1 MGDSPISLSSL
12 FRNHLEVKCHKHNF
26 GQSGCFCKG
35 QSDLSLLCLCCP
47 MGVAQWKWLPWRIK
61 LVLMEKCVGFRP
73 QHSQHESNTIRHS
86 RLGSGWDFEL
96 VFDCTVRPMNPRS
109 KSCHLKFR
117 SRWRL
122 TTQYTNIYIYMWQVI
137 SRRIC
142 CQERCFSHFQALKS
156 VRNLHFGFIYPEN
169 EKYKHIVLWG
179 WLLVDEMPFRP
190 WATPKSWMRSCPA
203 KPSAKGKPCGESY
216 RVEALLKKHI
226 YSYLLP
232 SNKILLVRYIWKIH
246 RSMGTGK
253 SPNHCLQPRAQA
265 GPGGKVCSGQNR
277 SRKVISSGSE
287 LQETW
292 DHKCPWFV
300 EVWAAQ
306 TFHHGSHPS
315 ECGGRG
321 IFHAAGPS
329 DSSNSKMRLKAER
342 LHWTHWLTSDLHSG
356 RPKRSQRAHGSKSP
370 CAI

>member
-122 TTQYTNIYIYMWQVI
+122 TTQYTNIYIYIYVAGHITSNML
-137 SRRIC
+137 SRKMFLTFPSPQIC
-142 CQERCFSHFQALKS
+142 SQSTFRFYLPWEWEIQTYCVVGMALSRWNAVQAMSDPKEL
-156 VRNLHFGFIYPEN
+156 
-169 EKYKHIVLWG
+169 
-179 WLLVDEMPFRP
+179 DEILP
-190 WATPKSWMRSCPA
+190 
-203 KPSAKGKPCGESY
+203 GETK
-216 RVEALLKKHI
+216 RQREALRRKLQGGGPSQKT
-226 YSYLLP
+226 YLFISVAFKQNIVGPVHMEDSSIHGYRQITQPLFATQGSSRAWWKSLQRP
-232 SNKILLVRYIWKIH
+232 KPVQKSDILR
-246 RSMGTGK
+246 
-253 SPNHCLQPRAQA
+253 
-265 GPGGKVCSGQNR
+265 
-277 SRKVISSGSE
+277 
-287 LQETW
+287 
-292 DHKCPWFV
+292 
-300 EVWAAQ
+300 VWAA
-306 TFHHGSHPS
+306 
-315 ECGGRG
+315 R
-321 IFHAAGPS
+321 
-329 DSSNSKMRLKAER
+329 DMR
-342 LHWTHWLTSDLHSG
+342 S
-356 RPKRSQRAHGSKSP
+356 
-370 CAI
+370 